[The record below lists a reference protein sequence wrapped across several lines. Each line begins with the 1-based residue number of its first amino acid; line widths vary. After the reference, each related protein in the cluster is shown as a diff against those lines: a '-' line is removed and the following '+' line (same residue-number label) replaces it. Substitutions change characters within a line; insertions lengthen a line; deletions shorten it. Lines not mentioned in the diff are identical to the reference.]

1 MSLTVRDKKL
11 LEGAARGL
19 SANELSEMTGLPAER
34 CKLRVDE
41 LLEEKNVCTDVQ
53 QRQLYLHELNAL
65 KSQLQDEITKYGL
78 DNKTATVL
86 LNTLKAIGDV
96 VTQSEKITADQL
108 RVITEAQ
115 GRALMLLCSEAF
127 IYARQELER
136 YYPDVNVLQIETA
149 FTNGLRK
156 RAGELNERNA

>member
-41 LLEEKNVCTDVQ
+41 LLEEKNVWTDVQ

-65 KSQLQDEITKYGL
+65 KTQLQDELTKYGL

-115 GRALMLLCSEAF
+115 GRALMLLCSQAF
-127 IYARQELER
+127 VYARQELEKH
-136 YYPDVNVLQIETA
+136 YPEVDILVIEQA
-149 FTNGLRK
+149 FTEGLK
-156 RAGELNERNA
+156 NKAQEITGG

>member
-19 SANELSEMTGLPAER
+19 SANELSEMTGLPVER

-41 LLEEKNVCTDVQ
+41 LLEEKNVWTDVQ

-65 KSQLQDEITKYGL
+65 KTQLQDELTKYGL

-115 GRALMLLCSEAF
+115 GRALMLLCSQAF
-127 IYARQELER
+127 VYARQELEKH
-136 YYPDVNVLQIETA
+136 YPEVDILVIEQA
-149 FTNGLRK
+149 FTEGLK
-156 RAGELNERNA
+156 NKAQEITGG